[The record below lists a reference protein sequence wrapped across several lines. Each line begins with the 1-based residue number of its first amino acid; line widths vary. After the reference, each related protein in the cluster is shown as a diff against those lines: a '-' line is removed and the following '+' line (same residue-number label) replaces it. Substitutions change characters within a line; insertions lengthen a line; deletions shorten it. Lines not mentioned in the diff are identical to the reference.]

1 MGIHLRG
8 SFRDRIVQILDRI
21 VGDQDGAMDA
31 ASDAVARALEA
42 NRLVYV
48 AGSGHSHILA
58 EEVYYRAGGIAA
70 AQAVL
75 DPNLMLHTGAR
86 RSTLLERVEGY
97 AEVILSDYPIG
108 AGDVIFIASNSGRN
122 AYPIEL
128 ALVAKERGATTIAIT
143 SLEHSRQTTSR
154 HTTGKRL
161 FEVADI
167 VIDNFGVYGD
177 AVVPIPGRSE
187 RMAPTSTIAGVF
199 ILNAIMAEAV
209 AELAERGIMV
219 DVYKSA
225 NMQGQEAAGEAMIK
239 RWQSR
244 IKGL

>member
-1 MGIHLRG
+1 MSSIRQDY
-8 SFRDRIVQILDRI
+8 RDRIVEILDA
-21 VGDQDGAMDA
+21 VVADPTGALDRA
-31 ASDAVARALEA
+31 RDAVAGALAA
-42 NRLVYV
+42 NHLVYV

-86 RSTLLERVEGY
+86 RSTMLERVEGY
-97 AEVILSDYPIG
+97 AEVILSDYPVG
-108 AGDVIFIASNSGRN
+108 EGDVVFIASNSGRN

-128 ALVAKERGATTIAIT
+128 ALLAKERGATTIAVT
-143 SLEHSRQTTSR
+143 SIAHSGRTTSR
-154 HTTGKRL
+154 HTSGKRL

-177 AVVPIPGRSE
+177 AAIPIPGRAE

-209 AELAERGIMV
+209 AKLASQGIMV
-219 DVYKSA
+219 DVYRSA
-225 NMQGQEAAGEAMIK
+225 NMQGQEAASEAMVQ
-239 RWQSR
+239 RWQGR